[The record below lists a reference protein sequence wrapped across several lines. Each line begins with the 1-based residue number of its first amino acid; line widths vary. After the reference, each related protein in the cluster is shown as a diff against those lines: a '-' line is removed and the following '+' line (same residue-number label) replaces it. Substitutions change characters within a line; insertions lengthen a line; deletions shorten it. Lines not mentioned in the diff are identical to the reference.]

1 MSATSFLRSVRN
13 DQADDEDREDVEEQ
27 DSPEDLSDGLGNVL
41 LGMLGFASGD
51 ADELGSL
58 EGEAHHHG
66 DADQGGKA
74 AHEGRVADRPVLEA
88 RRRVAREDSEDHR
101 EARADEEDH
110 GYDLEER
117 EPVFRLA
124 EAFYGYVVERE
135 YEREEKCAPEC
146 SGHVGEPP
154 AHDELGGHK
163 VDCDRNGPVVAVVP
177 AEGEAEAFVD
187 VAAAVGGERAGHG
200 FVGGEFAEARH
211 QEVDHEADDRVGEQG
226 AAGTGLGD
234 RRAGRHEK
242 SRADGAADG
251 DHRDVTRLEVSAQS
265 GVGAGGSVGH
275 VGRNLRKEMR
285 SQEGGHGANLQRP
298 AGPCGL
304 AADVRANF
312 SGCGPAG
319 RTVEKR
325 PNGQRQLLRRGSAG
339 VRRMFSASPMA
350 AACPRRHFGRLPFRA
365 ASSDTS
371 SAVY

>member
-1 MSATSFLRSVRN
+1 
-13 DQADDEDREDVEEQ
+13 
-27 DSPEDLSDGLGNVL
+27 
-41 LGMLGFASGD
+41 MLGFASGD

-177 AEGEAEAFVD
+177 AEGEAEAIRKVQQALAD
-187 VAAAVGGERAGHG
+187 SLEMLNKSAPSDQVIKLKSI
-200 FVGGEFAEARH
+200 EAM
-211 QEVDHEADDRVGEQG
+211 QKV
-226 AAGTGLGD
+226 
-234 RRAGRHEK
+234 
-242 SRADGAADG
+242 ADGKA
-251 DHRDVTRLEVSAQS
+251 TKIIIPS
-265 GVGAGGSVGH
+265 
-275 VGRNLRKEMR
+275 EM
-285 SQEGGHGANLQRP
+285 QGLV
-298 AGPCGL
+298 GL
-304 AADVRANF
+304 AN
-312 SGCGPAG
+312 GI
-319 RTVEKR
+319 VEGTKE
-325 PNGQRQLLRRGSAG
+325 
-339 VRRMFSASPMA
+339 
-350 AACPRRHFGRLPFRA
+350 
-365 ASSDTS
+365 
-371 SAVY
+371 